1 MKVIGITGGVGS
13 GKTVVMNLLKE
24 EYNAYVIY
32 SDNVAHE
39 LMQVG
44 GINYEAIIHTFPDV
58 KKEDGSIDRQKL
70 GAIVFHDEKKLQKL
84 NEITHPNVIEELKN
98 RIKAIKEEKKYSFIA
113 LEAAL
118 LIEEEYNDLYD
129 ELWYVYADTEVRIKR
144 LEEGRGYTREKSL
157 SMIQNQRS
165 EQEFLKKC
173 DKKINNSFSIEET
186 KKEIQLVFAK
196 TLVYND

>member
-13 GKTVVMNLLKE
+13 GKSVIMNLLKE
-24 EYNAYVIY
+24 EYHAYLLF

-44 GINYEAIIHTFPDV
+44 GVNYKQIIDIFPEV
-58 KKEDGSIDRQKL
+58 KEENGSINRQKL

-98 RIKAIKEEKKYSFIA
+98 RIKQVKEENKYSFIA

-118 LIEEEYNDLYD
+118 LIEDEYTSLYD
-129 ELWYVYADTEVRIKR
+129 ELWYVYADREVRIKR
-144 LEEGRGYTREKSL
+144 LEQGRGYTREKSI
-157 SMIQNQRS
+157 SMIESQRP
-165 EQEFLKKC
+165 EKDFLEKC
-173 DKKINNSFSIEET
+173 DKKIDNSFSLDMT
-186 KKEIQLVFAK
+186 KKELKSLLIF
-196 TLVYND
+196 